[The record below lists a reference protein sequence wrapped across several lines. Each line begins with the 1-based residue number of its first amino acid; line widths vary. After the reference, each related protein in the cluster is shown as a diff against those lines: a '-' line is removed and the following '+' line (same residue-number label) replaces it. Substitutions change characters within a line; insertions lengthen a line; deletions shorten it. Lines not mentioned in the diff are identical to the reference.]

1 MSSHTLNTNTCSLSL
16 SFSLSPLWLYL
27 AENLTMCVLKFLE
40 QVFDKDVG
48 QDEKLGV
55 AKVRLIELEAERS
68 KELELRL
75 LPSHDMLK
83 IKDKKDRGT
92 ITIQVIIYIHETII
106 YMSRWPPLPAEQYFS
121 TFFLPELV
129 VQSVTPQLCMLGM
142 ALI

>member
-106 YMSRWPPLPAEQYFS
+106 YISRCRAILLHLLPCRVSCTKCNS
-121 TFFLPELV
+121 TTLYV
-129 VQSVTPQLCMLGM
+129 GDG
-142 ALI
+142 INI